1 MASTSTTRMLRPSL
15 ASSPSGAVL
24 SFLVPSIRCA
34 RFSTS
39 PALLKKDNNSNRGLS
54 AVRSTGPRK
63 RQTLSVRQKD
73 FENQQLPTP
82 VKIEEK
88 PTGTQDHGL
97 WDFFKDQKLL
107 TTPTELSQ
115 HGREWTMGELRSK
128 DWDSLH
134 QLWWVC
140 VKERNRLATE
150 KLERTRLNAVYG
162 DAEAK
167 SRDEIVQKTMKA
179 IIDTLAERTQAYQEA
194 LALASQD
201 PSIDLSKTDGPQYAQ
216 LPYVCIA
223 NVIRKKSTNALLQ
236 DPLEPEAFEE
246 ETPAAET
253 AKDTTSQSNEKL
265 NLRAA

>member
-1 MASTSTTRMLRPSL
+1 MASTCTSTWRMLRPSL
-15 ASSPSGAVL
+15 APSSRADAVL
-24 SFLVPSIRCA
+24 SFLAPSIRCA

-39 PALLKKDNNSNRGLS
+39 PTLLKKDNNSKRGVS
-54 AVRSTGPRK
+54 AVRHTGLRP

-73 FENQQLPTP
+73 FASQQLPTP

-97 WDFFKDQKLL
+97 WGFFKDQNLL
-107 TTPTELSQ
+107 STPADLSQ

-150 KLERTRLNAVYG
+150 KLERARLKALYG
-162 DAEAK
+162 DFEGKA
-167 SRDEIVQKTMKA
+167 RDEVVQKTMKA

-194 LALASQD
+194 LALASND
-201 PSIDLSKTDGPQYAQ
+201 PSIDLSRTDGPQYTQ
-216 LPYVCIA
+216 LPY
-223 NVIRKKSTNALLQ
+223 
-236 DPLEPEAFEE
+236 DPLEPEALEE
-246 ETPAAET
+246 EDAPAADL
-253 AKDTTSQSNEKL
+253 AKDSTSQAKEKL
-265 NLRAA
+265 SA

>member
-1 MASTSTTRMLRPSL
+1 MASTSTSRMLRPSL
-15 ASSPSGAVL
+15 ASSQSDAVF

-39 PALLKKDNNSNRGLS
+39 PALLKKDNNSNRGVS
-54 AVRSTGPRK
+54 AVRQTGLRP

-97 WDFFKDQKLL
+97 WDFFRDQNLL
-107 TTPTELSQ
+107 TTPSELSQ

-140 VKERNRLATE
+140 VKERNLLATE
-150 KLERTRLNAVYG
+150 KLERARLKALYG
-162 DAEAK
+162 DFEGKA
-167 SRDEIVQKTMKA
+167 RDETVQKTMKA

-194 LALASQD
+194 HALASQD
-201 PSIDLSKTDGPQYAQ
+201 PSIDLNRTDGPQYTQ
-216 LPYVCIA
+216 LPY
-223 NVIRKKSTNALLQ
+223 

-246 ETPAAET
+246 ETTTAEA

>member
-1 MASTSTTRMLRPSL
+1 MASTSTCRLLRPSL
-15 ASSPSGAVL
+15 TSARSDAVL
-24 SFLVPSIRCA
+24 ALLTPSTRCA

-39 PALLKKDNNSNRGLS
+39 PTLQKKDNNSNRGVS
-54 AVRSTGPRK
+54 AVRRTGLRA

-82 VKIEEK
+82 VKVEEK

-97 WDFFKDQKLL
+97 WDFFKNQTLL
-107 TTPTELSQ
+107 STPTELSQ

-150 KLERTRLNAVYG
+150 KLERARLKALYG
-162 DAEAK
+162 DHEGK
-167 SRDEIVQKTMKA
+167 ERDEAVQKTMKA
-179 IIDTLAERTQAYQEA
+179 ILDTLAERTQAYQEA

-201 PSIDLSKTDGPQYAQ
+201 PSIDLSRTDGPQYTQ
-216 LPYVCIA
+216 LPY
-223 NVIRKKSTNALLQ
+223 

-246 ETPAAET
+246 EAPAAAADA
-253 AKDTTSQSNEKL
+253 AKDNTSQSNEKL

>member
-1 MASTSTTRMLRPSL
+1 MASPSTCRLLRPNL
-15 ASSPSGAVL
+15 FSSHTDAVH
-24 SFLVPSIRCA
+24 SFLVPSLRRA

-39 PALLKKDNNSNRGLS
+39 SMLQKKDNNSNRGVS
-54 AVRSTGPRK
+54 AVRQTGLRP
-63 RQTLSVRQKD
+63 RQTLSVKHKD
-73 FENQQLPTP
+73 FANQQLPTP

-97 WDFFKDQKLL
+97 WDFFKDQNLL
-107 TTPTELSQ
+107 STPTELLQ

-150 KLERTRLNAVYG
+150 KLERGRLKALYG
-162 DAEAK
+162 DHEGK
-167 SRDEIVQKTMKA
+167 QRDEVVQKTMKA

-201 PSIDLSKTDGPQYAQ
+201 PSIDLSRTDGPQYTQ
-216 LPYVCIA
+216 LPY
-223 NVIRKKSTNALLQ
+223 
-236 DPLEPEAFEE
+236 DPLEPEAFED
-246 ETPAAET
+246 ETPAADT
-253 AKDTTSQSNEKL
+253 AKDTATQSSEKL

>member
-1 MASTSTTRMLRPSL
+1 MASTTTSRLLRPSL
-15 ASSPSGAVL
+15 ASSQSDAVL
-24 SFLVPSIRCA
+24 SFLAPSIRCA

-39 PALLKKDNNSNRGLS
+39 TALQKKDNNINRGIS
-54 AVRSTGPRK
+54 AVRRTGLRP

-97 WDFFKDQKLL
+97 WDFFKDQALL
-107 TTPTELSQ
+107 TTPTQLAQ
-115 HGREWTMGELRSK
+115 HGREWTIGELRSK

-150 KLERTRLNAVYG
+150 KLERARLKALYG
-162 DAEAK
+162 DHEAK
-167 SRDEIVQKTMKA
+167 DRDEVVQKTMKA
-179 IIDTLAERTQAYQEA
+179 ILDTLAERTQAYQEA
-194 LALASQD
+194 YALASQD
-201 PSIDLSKTDGPQYAQ
+201 PSIDLSKTDGPQYTQ
-216 LPYVCIA
+216 LPY
-223 NVIRKKSTNALLQ
+223 
-236 DPLEPEAFEE
+236 DPLEPEALEE
-246 ETPAAET
+246 EAPATADVAKET
-253 AKDTTSQSNEKL
+253 SSQTSEKL

>member
-1 MASTSTTRMLRPSL
+1 MASISTSRVLRPSL
-15 ASSPSGAVL
+15 AVSQSDAVL

-34 RFSTS
+34 RFSTT
-39 PALLKKDNNSNRGLS
+39 PTLLKKDNNSNRGVS
-54 AVRSTGPRK
+54 AVRQTGLRA

-73 FENQQLPTP
+73 FANQQLPTP

-97 WDFFKDQKLL
+97 WEFFKDQKLL
-107 TTPTELSQ
+107 QAPIEHTQ

-150 KLERTRLNAVYG
+150 KLERERLDAVYG
-162 DAEAK
+162 DHESK
-167 SRDEIVQKTMKA
+167 ERDEVVQKTMKA
-179 IIDTLAERTQAYQEA
+179 IIDTMAERTQAYQEA
-194 LALASQD
+194 VALASND
-201 PSIDLSKTDGPQYAQ
+201 PSIDLSKTDGPQYTQ
-216 LPYVCIA
+216 LPY
-223 NVIRKKSTNALLQ
+223 

-246 ETPAAET
+246 EAVPVAET
-253 AKDTTSQSNEKL
+253 KETTSQPKEKL
-265 NLRAA
+265 SAA